1 MALVPWPWL
10 AGAAAAGLLSL
21 RLLQQLFFPYFWL
34 DLRFLLKAVR
44 YGLTMEGYRL
54 SGRIRTVLDKFV
66 QAAERQP
73 EKPFLLFEGKVH
85 TYRAVDRRSNRLARL
100 FLQEGRLGR
109 GQTVALLMSNGPDF
123 IHAWFALA
131 KLGCVVAFL
140 NFNVRSRSLLHC
152 VHSCAPKML
161 VVGADMLETLEEILP
176 SLQEDIRIW
185 VMTKDSSLPRVE
197 TILNKLDVLSDDP
210 VPDSLRTASNLKDP
224 YLYIFTS
231 GTTGLP
237 KAAVISHLQSIKGAA
252 GLWAFGATP
261 DDIIY
266 ITLPLYHSAASL
278 LGIGGCIELGATCVL
293 RKKFSASQFWIDC
306 KKYNVTV
313 IQYIGELCRYLCKQ
327 PVKEEERN
335 HKVRIAVGNGVRTD
349 VWREFLHR
357 FGDIKMCEFYGATEG
372 NICFM
377 NHTGKVGSVGRT
389 NFFYKLFFPFD
400 LIKYDFQKEEPIRN
414 KNGWCERVKKGEP
427 GLLLSKV
434 NSKNPFFG
442 YAGNKRDTEKKLLCG
457 VFKKKDFYF
466 NTGDLLIQDQA
477 DFLYFWDRTGDTFR
491 WKGENVAT
499 TEVSDVIGMLEFI
512 QEANVYGVSVQGY
525 EGKAGMASIILKP
538 NKFLDVEQLYEH
550 VVTYLP
556 SYARPLFLRVQE
568 IMDITGT
575 FKQQKF
581 QLVGEGFNP
590 SSISDPLYFLDTTKK
605 SYMLLTGELYEKI
618 LSGQVKL

>member
-1 MALVPWPWL
+1 MSPFWSWVTGVATGLVALHML
-10 AGAAAAGLLSL
+10 Q
-21 RLLQQLFFPYFWL
+21 RLCFPYFWL
-34 DLRFLLKAVR
+34 DLKFLLKALR
-44 YGLTMEGYRL
+44 YGLAVEGCRL
-54 SGRIRTVLDKFV
+54 RGRICTVLDKFMRM
-66 QAAERQP
+66 AEKQP
-73 EKPFLLFEGKVH
+73 DKPFLVYEGKVH
-85 TYRAVDRRSNRLARL
+85 TYKSVDKQSNRVAQL
-100 FLQEGRLGR
+100 FLKEGVLKR
-109 GQTVALLMSNGPDF
+109 GDTVALLMSNEPDF
-123 IHAWFALA
+123 VHVWFGLA

-140 NFNVRSRSLLHC
+140 NFNIRSRSLLHC
-152 VHSCAPKML
+152 INSCAPKM
-161 VVGADMLETLEEILP
+161 VIVGADMLGTLEEILP

-185 VMTKDSSLPRVE
+185 VMTKDSSLPRVDS
-197 TILNKLDVLSDDP
+197 ILDKLEVSSDNP
-210 VPDSLRTASNLKDP
+210 VPDSLRTANSLKDP
-224 YLYIFTS
+224 HLYIFTS

-237 KAAVISHLQSIKGAA
+237 KPAVISHLQTLKGAA
-252 GLWAFGATP
+252 GMWAFGVTP

-278 LGIGGCIELGATCVL
+278 LGIGGCINLGATCVL
-293 RKKFSASQFWIDC
+293 RKKFSASQFWSDC
-306 KKYNVTV
+306 KTYNVTV

-327 PVKEEERN
+327 PMKEGERN

-349 VWREFLHR
+349 VWKEFLHR

-400 LIKYDFQKEEPIRN
+400 LIKYDFQKEEPSRN

-442 YAGNKRDTEKKLLCG
+442 YAGNKQDTEKKLICG
-457 VFKKKDFYF
+457 VFKKEDFYF
-466 NTGDLLIQDQA
+466 NTGDLLVQDED

-499 TEVSDVIGMLEFI
+499 TEVSDVVGMLEFI

-538 NKFLDVEQLYEH
+538 NKSLDVEQLYEH

-556 SYARPLFLRVQE
+556 SYARPLFLRIQE
-568 IMDITGT
+568 IMDVTGT

-590 SSISDPLYFLDTTKK
+590 SSTSDPLYFLDNSKK
-605 SYMLLTGELYEKI
+605 CYILLTEELHENI
-618 LSGQVKL
+618 VSGQVKL